1 MNALFLGTGT
11 STGVPM
17 IGCHCPVCA
26 STDPRDR
33 RLRSGLLLRH
43 NGFHLQIDTSPDLRE
58 QVLRNNIE
66 RIDAVLLTHAHVD
79 HLFGLDDLRRFN
91 LVQKCAIPVYTTP
104 EAIATIHRVFEYL
117 FVPALPGTFLP
128 SLQFCPIRAGEP
140 FDVGPFRVTAF
151 DVFHGLSRTVGYRI
165 EAEGCALGYAC
176 DCKVFPEEAYETVRG
191 VDTMVLDALRLRP
204 HPSHL
209 SFEESWSVLQRIG
222 ARESYFT
229 HLAHD
234 LPHAEL
240 ETRFPPVKPAYDGLC
255 VNICAHG

>member
-17 IGCHCPVCA
+17 IGCRCPVCTSA
-26 STDPRDR
+26 DPRDR

-43 NGFHLQIDTSPDLRE
+43 DGFHLQVDTSPDFRE
-58 QVLRNNIE
+58 QVLRHGVG
-66 RIDAVLLTHAHVD
+66 RIDAVLVTHAHVD

-91 LVQKCAIPVYTTP
+91 LVQRCVIPVYATP
-104 EAIATIHRVFEYL
+104 ETIAAIHRVFEYL

-128 SLQFCPIRAGEP
+128 SLEFHPVEAGAP
-140 FDVGPFRVTAF
+140 FEVGPFRVTAF
-151 DVFHGLSRTVGYRI
+151 DVEHGLSRTVGYRI
-165 EAEGCALGYAC
+165 EAGGAALGYAC
-176 DCKVFPEEAYETVRG
+176 DCKRFPEEAYGAVRG

-209 SFEESWSVLQRIG
+209 SFEESLSVLRRIG
-222 ARESYFT
+222 ARASYFT

-240 ETRFPPVKPAYDGLC
+240 ETRFPPARPAYDGLC
-255 VNICAHG
+255 VEIGSL